1 MQGEG
6 YKRQT
11 ITYEAMAGDP
21 VPAHLYLPEGSG
33 RRKAAL
39 ALHPTSELGKRIVAD
54 EGPRPHRG
62 YGKEL
67 AQRGYVVLAPDYP
80 TMGDPQRDPFELG
93 YESTTMKAIYNH
105 SRGVDLLQSLDQVDG
120 EAIGAIGHSLGGHN
134 ALFVTVFEPR
144 VKAAVTSCGFNS
156 FFHYYGGNLKGW
168 GQDKYMPI
176 IRERHHLDPKQMPF
190 DFTELLATIAPRPV
204 YINAPVDD
212 GNFEVTGRRDLVG
225 DQALFDVV
233 FVRQAE
239 VLLGRHIAKHGTAEP
254 ADHRRADGGSDVV
267 VAWRDIGYQRPQRVE
282 RRFVADLDFL
292 VDLHLDLVHRDV
304 ARALDHRLD
313 VVLPSA
319 FVVQLAEG
327 FEFGELRL
335 VAGIGQRTGPQTVA
349 EREADVVLL
358 EDLAD
363 LVEVLIEQVLLVMA
377 KPSTRRAASRRG

>member
-1 MQGEG
+1 MTRRQLLLSLSAASVLRADSPPSYSEHDDLLYYLDGAGERHPVQSEADWLKRRAHIVAHMESVMGPFPSGARPPLNVKVLAESQGAG

-21 VPAHLYLPEGSG
+21 VPAHLYLPDGTG

-39 ALHPTSELGKRIVAD
+39 ALHPTGELGKLIVAD
-54 EGPRPHRG
+54 EGPRENRG

-105 SRGVDLLQSLDQVDG
+105 SRGVDLLQELEQVDG
-120 EAIGAIGHSLGGHN
+120 VRIGAIGHSLGGHN

-156 FFHYYGGNLKGW
+156 FFQYYGGNLTGW

-176 IRERHHLDPKQMPF
+176 IREVHKLDPRRMPF

-212 GNFEVTGRRDLVG
+212 GNFEVSGVYRCLRSARPVYERIYN
-225 DQALFDVV
+225 A
-233 FVRQAE
+233 
-239 VLLGRHIAKHGTAEP
+239 
-254 ADHRRADGGSDVV
+254 GG
-267 VAWRDIGYQRPQRVE
+267 
-282 RRFVADLDFL
+282 
-292 VDLHLDLVHRDV
+292 
-304 ARALDHRLD
+304 
-313 VVLPSA
+313 
-319 FVVQLAEG
+319 
-327 FEFGELRL
+327 RL
-335 VAGIGQRTGPQTVA
+335 VAVHPQSGHDFPDEQR
-349 EREADVVLL
+349 EEAYAFLDGWL
-358 EDLAD
+358 
-363 LVEVLIEQVLLVMA
+363 
-377 KPSTRRAASRRG
+377 G

>member
-1 MQGEG
+1 LTVERGAYTIQEMTRRQLLLSLSVAPLLRAASAPDYSEHDDLLYYIDASGERRPVRTEQDWLERRAHILAHMESVMGPFPTGPRPPLNVKVLEEVQGEG

-67 AQRGYVVLAPDYP
+67 AQRGYVALAPDYP

-176 IRERHHLDPKQMPF
+176 IRERHKLDPKRMPF

-212 GNFEVTGRRDLVG
+212 SNFEVTGVYRCLKAARPVYERIYK
-225 DQALFDVV
+225 A
-233 FVRQAE
+233 
-239 VLLGRHIAKHGTAEP
+239 
-254 ADHRRADGGSDVV
+254 GG
-267 VAWRDIGYQRPQRVE
+267 
-282 RRFVADLDFL
+282 
-292 VDLHLDLVHRDV
+292 
-304 ARALDHRLD
+304 
-313 VVLPSA
+313 
-319 FVVQLAEG
+319 
-327 FEFGELRL
+327 RL
-335 VAGIGQRTGPQTVA
+335 VAAHPQCGHDFPDQQR
-349 EREADVVLL
+349 EEAYAFLDGWL
-358 EDLAD
+358 
-363 LVEVLIEQVLLVMA
+363 
-377 KPSTRRAASRRG
+377 G